1 MVMFV
6 GLLRFAGPSETLD
19 SWFTARAQREDYH
32 CVSFHIPSS
41 DDTETSQYWQIVC
54 VI

>member
-19 SWFTARAQREDYH
+19 CWFTARAQREDYH

-41 DDTETSQYWQIVC
+41 GDTKMLHNIGRLC
-54 VI
+54 V